1 MSLTADQT
9 VEALSAAGEP
19 TRLRMLS
26 LLAAEE
32 LSVMEL
38 SRILD
43 QSQPRVSRH
52 LKLLTEAGL
61 IERFPDGARVYYRLS
76 HDAPAR
82 RLVDTILDLLSDKAG
97 EDDHRQLDA
106 VRKEREAAAAGYFE
120 QVAPQ
125 WDRLRSLYVS
135 ESAVEAAVE
144 RAVGPGPFERVVDLG
159 TGSGRM
165 LTLLGRKAKMSIG
178 LDLSQNMLNIA
189 RANVSRAGLERV
201 ELRHGDIFG
210 TRLPSQSA
218 DLVIVHQV
226 LHYLADPQA
235 AVIEAARLVGP
246 DGRLV
251 IIDFA
256 PHDFEHMREAHQH
269 RRLGFADTEIADWM
283 TDAGLS
289 PLAPIALPPE
299 LDAGAERL
307 TVTIWTA
314 ERRAEQD
321 RKTA

>member
-1 MSLTADQT
+1 MSLSADQT
-9 VEALSAAGEP
+9 VEALRAAGEP
-19 TRLRMLS
+19 TRLRLLS
-26 LLAAEE
+26 LLAGEE
-32 LSVMEL
+32 LSVMEM

-52 LKLLTEAGL
+52 LKLMTDAGL

-76 HDAPAR
+76 HDAQAR
-82 RLVDTILDLLSDKAG
+82 RLIDTVLDILAEDAG
-97 EDDHRQLDA
+97 EADHRRLDE
-106 VRKEREAAAAGYFE
+106 VRKDREEAAASYFE

-135 ESAVEAAVE
+135 ESAVEAALE
-144 RAVGPGPFERVVDLG
+144 KAVGPGPFERVVDLG

-165 LTLLGRKAKMSIG
+165 LTLFGKKARMSVG

-189 RANVSRAGLERV
+189 RTNVTKAGVEQV
-201 ELRHGDIFG
+201 ELRHGDIFA
-210 TRLPSQSA
+210 TRLPAASA

-226 LHYLADPQA
+226 LHYLSDPSA
-235 AVIEAARLVGP
+235 AVAEAARLVSPG
-246 DGRLV
+246 GRLV

-269 RRLGFADTEIADWM
+269 RRLGFADSEINGWLIDG
-283 TDAGLS
+283 GLTPS
-289 PLAPIALPPE
+289 APIALPH
-299 LDAGAERL
+299 DAEGL

-314 ERRAEQD
+314 ERRVQD

>member
-1 MSLTADQT
+1 MSLSADQT
-9 VEALSAAGEP
+9 VEALRAAGEP
-19 TRLRMLS
+19 TRLRLLS
-26 LLAAEE
+26 LLAGEE
-32 LSVMEL
+32 LSVMEM

-52 LKLLTEAGL
+52 LKLMTDAGL

-76 HDAPAR
+76 HDAQAR
-82 RLVDTILDLLSDKAG
+82 RLIDTVLDILAEDAG
-97 EDDHRQLDA
+97 EADHRRLDE
-106 VRKEREAAAAGYFE
+106 VRKDREEAAASYFE

-135 ESAVEAAVE
+135 ESAVEAALE
-144 RAVGPGPFERVVDLG
+144 KAVGPGPFERVVDLG

-165 LTLLGRKAKMSIG
+165 LTLFGKKAKMSVG

-189 RANVSRAGLERV
+189 RTNVTKAGVEQV
-201 ELRHGDIFG
+201 ELRHGDIFA
-210 TRLPSQSA
+210 TRLPAASA

-226 LHYLADPQA
+226 LHYLSDPSA
-235 AVIEAARLVGP
+235 AVAEAARLVSPG
-246 DGRLV
+246 GRLV

-269 RRLGFADTEIADWM
+269 RRLGFADSEINAWLLDG
-283 TDAGLS
+283 GLTPS
-289 PLAPIALPPE
+289 APIALPH
-299 LDAGAERL
+299 DAEGL

-314 ERRAEQD
+314 ERRVQD

>member
-1 MSLTADQT
+1 MSLSADQT
-9 VEALSAAGEP
+9 VEALRAAGEP
-19 TRLRMLS
+19 TRLRLLS
-26 LLAAEE
+26 LLAGEE
-32 LSVMEL
+32 LSVMEM

-52 LKLLTEAGL
+52 LKLMTDAGL

-76 HDAPAR
+76 HDAQAR
-82 RLVDTILDLLSDKAG
+82 RLIDTVLDILAEDAG
-97 EDDHRQLDA
+97 EADHRRLDE
-106 VRKEREAAAAGYFE
+106 VRKDREEAAASYFE

-135 ESAVEAAVE
+135 ESAVEAALE
-144 RAVGPGPFERVVDLG
+144 KAVGPGPFERVVDLG

-165 LTLLGRKAKMSIG
+165 LTLFGKKAKMSVG

-189 RANVSRAGLERV
+189 RTNVTKAGVEQV
-201 ELRHGDIFG
+201 ELRHGDIFA
-210 TRLPSQSA
+210 TRLPAASA

-226 LHYLADPQA
+226 LHYLSDPSA
-235 AVIEAARLVGP
+235 AVAEAARLVSP
-246 DGRLV
+246 NGRLV

-269 RRLGFADTEIADWM
+269 RRLGFADSEINGWLLDG
-283 TDAGLS
+283 GLTPS
-289 PLAPIALPPE
+289 APIALPH
-299 LDAGAERL
+299 DAEGL

-314 ERRAEQD
+314 ERRVQD

>member
-1 MSLTADQT
+1 MSLSADQT
-9 VEALSAAGEP
+9 VEALRAAGEP
-19 TRLRMLS
+19 TRLRLLS
-26 LLAAEE
+26 LLAGEE
-32 LSVMEL
+32 LSVMEM

-52 LKLLTEAGL
+52 LKLMTDAGL

-76 HDAPAR
+76 HDAQAR
-82 RLVDTILDLLSDKAG
+82 RLIDTVLDILADDAG
-97 EDDHRQLDA
+97 EADHRRLDE
-106 VRKEREAAAAGYFE
+106 VRKDREEAAVSYFE

-135 ESAVEAAVE
+135 ESAVEAALE
-144 RAVGPGPFERVVDLG
+144 KAVGPGPFERVVDLG

-165 LTLLGRKAKMSIG
+165 LTLFGKKAKMSVG

-189 RANVSRAGLERV
+189 RTNVTKAGVEQV
-201 ELRHGDIFG
+201 ELRHGDIFA
-210 TRLPSQSA
+210 TRLPAASA

-226 LHYLADPQA
+226 LHYLSDPSA
-235 AVIEAARLVGP
+235 AVAEAARLVSP
-246 DGRLV
+246 NGRLV

-269 RRLGFADTEIADWM
+269 RRLGFADSEINGWLLDG
-283 TDAGLS
+283 GLTPS
-289 PLAPIALPPE
+289 APIALPH
-299 LDAGAERL
+299 DAEGL

-314 ERRAEQD
+314 ERRVQD

>member
-1 MSLTADQT
+1 MSLSAEQT
-9 VEALSAAGEP
+9 VEVLSAAGEP
-19 TRLRMLS
+19 TRLRILS
-26 LLAAEE
+26 LLASEE
-32 LSVMEL
+32 LSVMEM

-52 LKLLTEAGL
+52 LKLLTDSGL

-76 HDAPAR
+76 HEAPAR
-82 RLVDTILDLLSDKAG
+82 RLVDTVLDLLSDKAG
-97 EDDHRQLDA
+97 EADYRQLEA
-106 VRKEREAAAAGYFE
+106 VRKEREASAAGYFE
-120 QVAPQ
+120 QIAPQ

-135 ESAVEAAVE
+135 ESAVEAALE
-144 RAVGPGPFERVVDLG
+144 RAVGSGPFDRVVDLG

-165 LTLLGRKAKMSIG
+165 LTLLASRAKTAIG

-189 RANVSRAGLERV
+189 RANVSRAGLQRV

-218 DLVIVHQV
+218 DLVVVHQV
-226 LHYLADPQA
+226 LHYLSDPAA
-235 AVIEAARLVGP
+235 AVAEAARLVSLN
-246 DGRLV
+246 GRLV

-269 RRLGFADTEIADWM
+269 RRLGFSDTEINGWLTSANL
-283 TDAGLS
+283 T

-299 LDAGAERL
+299 PKDGAGRL

-314 ERRAEQD
+314 ERRAEQN
-321 RKTA
+321 RRSA

>member
-1 MSLTADQT
+1 MSLSADQT
-9 VEALSAAGEP
+9 VEALRAAGEP
-19 TRLRMLS
+19 TRLRVLS
-26 LLAAEE
+26 LLAGEE
-32 LSVMEL
+32 LSVMEM

-52 LKLLTEAGL
+52 LKLMTDAGL

-76 HDAPAR
+76 HDAQAR
-82 RLVDTILDLLSDKAG
+82 RLIDTVLDILAEDAG
-97 EDDHRQLDA
+97 EADHRRLDE
-106 VRKEREAAAAGYFE
+106 VRKDREEAAVSYFE

-135 ESAVEAAVE
+135 ESAVEAALE
-144 RAVGPGPFERVVDLG
+144 KAVGPGPFERVVDLG

-165 LTLLGRKAKMSIG
+165 LTLFGKKAKMSVG

-189 RANVSRAGLERV
+189 RTNVTKAGVEQV
-201 ELRHGDIFG
+201 ELRHGDIFA
-210 TRLPSQSA
+210 TRLPAASA

-226 LHYLADPQA
+226 LHYLSDPAA
-235 AVIEAARLVGP
+235 AVAEACRLVSPG
-246 DGRLV
+246 GRLV

-269 RRLGFADTEIADWM
+269 RRLGFADSEINGWLQDG
-283 TDAGLS
+283 GLS
-289 PLAPIALPPE
+289 PSAPIALPH
-299 LDAGAERL
+299 DAEGL

-314 ERRAEQD
+314 ERRLQD

>member
-1 MSLTADQT
+1 MSLSADQT
-9 VEALSAAGEP
+9 VEALRAAGEP
-19 TRLRMLS
+19 TRLRILS
-26 LLAAEE
+26 LLAGEE
-32 LSVMEL
+32 LSVMEM

-52 LKLLTEAGL
+52 LKLMTDAGL

-76 HDAPAR
+76 HDAQAR
-82 RLVDTILDLLSDKAG
+82 RLIDTVLDILAEDAG
-97 EDDHRQLDA
+97 EADHRRLDE
-106 VRKEREAAAAGYFE
+106 VRKDREEAAVSYFE

-135 ESAVEAAVE
+135 ESAVEAALE
-144 RAVGPGPFERVVDLG
+144 KAVGPGPFQRVVDLG

-165 LTLLGRKAKMSIG
+165 LTLFGKKAKMSVG

-189 RANVSRAGLERV
+189 RTNVTKAGVEQV
-201 ELRHGDIFG
+201 ELRHGDIFA
-210 TRLPSQSA
+210 TRLPAASA

-226 LHYLADPQA
+226 LHYLSDPAA
-235 AVIEAARLVGP
+235 AVAEAARLVSAG
-246 DGRLV
+246 GRLV

-269 RRLGFADTEIADWM
+269 RRLGFADSEINGWLQDG
-283 TDAGLS
+283 GLTPS
-289 PLAPIALPPE
+289 APIALPH
-299 LDAGAERL
+299 DAEGL

-314 ERRAEQD
+314 ERRVQD

>member
-1 MSLTADQT
+1 MSLSADQT
-9 VEALSAAGEP
+9 VEALRAAGEP
-19 TRLRMLS
+19 TRLRLLS
-26 LLAAEE
+26 LLAGEE
-32 LSVMEL
+32 LSVMEM

-52 LKLLTEAGL
+52 LKLMTDAGL

-76 HDAPAR
+76 HDAQAR
-82 RLVDTILDLLSDKAG
+82 RLIDTVLDILSEDAG
-97 EDDHRQLDA
+97 EADHRRLDE
-106 VRKEREAAAAGYFE
+106 VRKDREEAAASYFE

-135 ESAVEAAVE
+135 ESAVEAALE
-144 RAVGPGPFERVVDLG
+144 KAVGPGPFERVVDLG

-165 LTLLGRKAKMSIG
+165 LTLFGKKAKMSVG

-189 RANVSRAGLERV
+189 RTNVTKAGVEQV
-201 ELRHGDIFG
+201 ELRHGDIFA
-210 TRLPSQSA
+210 TRLPAASA

-226 LHYLADPQA
+226 LHYLSDPSA
-235 AVIEAARLVGP
+235 AVAEAARLVSPG
-246 DGRLV
+246 GRLV

-269 RRLGFADTEIADWM
+269 RRLGFADSEINGWLVDG
-283 TDAGLS
+283 GLTPS
-289 PLAPIALPPE
+289 APIALPH
-299 LDAGAERL
+299 DAEGL

-314 ERRAEQD
+314 ERRVQD

>member
-1 MSLTADQT
+1 MSLSADQT
-9 VEALSAAGEP
+9 VEALRAAGEP
-19 TRLRMLS
+19 TRLRVLS
-26 LLAAEE
+26 LLAGEE
-32 LSVMEL
+32 LSVMEM

-52 LKLLTEAGL
+52 LKLMTDAGL

-76 HDAPAR
+76 HDAQAR
-82 RLVDTILDLLSDKAG
+82 RLIDTVLDILSEDAG
-97 EDDHRQLDA
+97 EADHRRLDE
-106 VRKEREAAAAGYFE
+106 VRKDREEAAASYFE

-135 ESAVEAAVE
+135 ESAVEAALE
-144 RAVGPGPFERVVDLG
+144 KAVGPGPFERVVDLG

-165 LTLLGRKAKMSIG
+165 LTLFGKKAKMSVG

-189 RANVSRAGLERV
+189 RTNVTKAGVEQV
-201 ELRHGDIFG
+201 ELRHGDIFA
-210 TRLPSQSA
+210 TRLPAASA

-226 LHYLADPQA
+226 LHYLSDPSA
-235 AVIEAARLVGP
+235 AVAEAARLVSP
-246 DGRLV
+246 NGRLV

-269 RRLGFADTEIADWM
+269 RRLGFADSEINGWLVDG
-283 TDAGLS
+283 GLTPS
-289 PLAPIALPPE
+289 APIALPH
-299 LDAGAERL
+299 DAEGL

-314 ERRAEQD
+314 ERRVQD

>member
-1 MSLTADQT
+1 MSLSAEQT

-19 TRLRMLS
+19 TRLRILS
-26 LLAAEE
+26 LLASEE

-52 LKLLTEAGL
+52 LKLLTDSGL

-76 HDAPAR
+76 HEAPAR

-97 EDDHRQLDA
+97 EADHRQLDA
-106 VRKEREAAAAGYFE
+106 VRKEREASAAGYFE
-120 QVAPQ
+120 QIAPQ

-135 ESAVEAAVE
+135 ESAVEAALE
-144 RAVGPGPFERVVDLG
+144 RAVGPGPFDRVVDLG

-165 LTLLGRKAKMSIG
+165 LTLLASKARTAIG

-189 RANVSRAGLERV
+189 RANVTRAGLKRV

-218 DLVIVHQV
+218 DLVVVHQV
-226 LHYLADPQA
+226 LHYLADPAA
-235 AVIEAARLVGP
+235 AVAEAARLVSPG
-246 DGRLV
+246 GRLV

-269 RRLGFADTEIADWM
+269 RRLGFADSEISGWLKS
-283 TDAGLS
+283 AGLT
-289 PLAPIALPPE
+289 PVAPIALPPE
-299 LDAGAERL
+299 PKDGAERL

-314 ERRAEQD
+314 ERRPEQN
-321 RKTA
+321 RRTA

>member
-1 MSLTADQT
+1 MSLSADQT
-9 VEALSAAGEP
+9 VEALRAAGEP
-19 TRLRMLS
+19 TRLRILS
-26 LLAAEE
+26 LLAGEE
-32 LSVMEL
+32 LSVMEM

-52 LKLLTEAGL
+52 LKLMTDAGL

-76 HDAPAR
+76 HDAQAR
-82 RLVDTILDLLSDKAG
+82 RLIDTVLDILAEDAG
-97 EDDHRQLDA
+97 EADHRRLDE
-106 VRKEREAAAAGYFE
+106 VRKDREEAAVSYFE

-135 ESAVEAAVE
+135 ESAVEAALE
-144 RAVGPGPFERVVDLG
+144 KAVGPGPFQRVVDLG

-165 LTLLGRKAKMSIG
+165 LTLFGKKAKMSVG

-189 RANVSRAGLERV
+189 RTNVTKAGVEQV
-201 ELRHGDIFG
+201 ELRHGDIFA
-210 TRLPSQSA
+210 TRLPAASA

-226 LHYLADPQA
+226 LHYLSDPAA
-235 AVIEAARLVGP
+235 AVAEAARLVSPG
-246 DGRLV
+246 GRLV

-269 RRLGFADTEIADWM
+269 RRLGFADSEINGWLQDG
-283 TDAGLS
+283 GLTPS
-289 PLAPIALPPE
+289 APIALPH
-299 LDAGAERL
+299 DAEGL

-314 ERRAEQD
+314 ERRVQD

>member
-1 MSLTADQT
+1 MSLSAVQT
-9 VEALSAAGEP
+9 VEALRAAGEP
-19 TRLRMLS
+19 TRLRVLS
-26 LLAAEE
+26 LLAGEE
-32 LSVMEL
+32 LSVMEM

-52 LKLLTEAGL
+52 LKLMTDAGL

-76 HDAPAR
+76 HDAQAR
-82 RLVDTILDLLSDKAG
+82 RLIDTVLDILAEDAG
-97 EDDHRQLDA
+97 EADHRRLDE
-106 VRKEREAAAAGYFE
+106 VRKDREEAAASYFE

-135 ESAVEAAVE
+135 ESAVEAALE
-144 RAVGPGPFERVVDLG
+144 KAVGPGPFERVVDLG

-165 LTLLGRKAKMSIG
+165 LTLFGKKAKMSVG

-189 RANVSRAGLERV
+189 RTNVTKAGVEQV
-201 ELRHGDIFG
+201 ELRHGDIFA
-210 TRLPSQSA
+210 TRLPAASA

-226 LHYLADPQA
+226 LHYLSDPSA
-235 AVIEAARLVGP
+235 AVAEAARLVSP
-246 DGRLV
+246 NGRLV

-269 RRLGFADTEIADWM
+269 RRLGFADSEINGWLVDG
-283 TDAGLS
+283 GLTPS
-289 PLAPIALPPE
+289 APIALPH
-299 LDAGAERL
+299 DAEGL

-314 ERRAEQD
+314 ERRVQD

>member
-1 MSLTADQT
+1 MSLSADQT
-9 VEALSAAGEP
+9 VEALRAAGEP
-19 TRLRMLS
+19 TRLRILS
-26 LLAAEE
+26 LLAGEE
-32 LSVMEL
+32 LSVMEM

-52 LKLLTEAGL
+52 LKLMTDAGL

-76 HDAPAR
+76 HHAQAR
-82 RLVDTILDLLSDKAG
+82 RLIDTVLDILAEDAG
-97 EDDHRQLDA
+97 EADHRRLDE
-106 VRKEREAAAAGYFE
+106 VRKDREEAAVSYFE

-135 ESAVEAAVE
+135 ESAVEAALE
-144 RAVGPGPFERVVDLG
+144 KAVGPGPFQRVVDLG

-165 LTLLGRKAKMSIG
+165 LTLFGKKAKMSVG

-189 RANVSRAGLERV
+189 RTNVTKAGVEQV
-201 ELRHGDIFG
+201 ELRHGDIFA
-210 TRLPSQSA
+210 TRLPAASA

-226 LHYLADPQA
+226 LHYLSDPAA
-235 AVIEAARLVGP
+235 AVAEAARLVSPG
-246 DGRLV
+246 GRLV

-269 RRLGFADTEIADWM
+269 RRLGFADSEINGWLQDG
-283 TDAGLS
+283 GLTPS
-289 PLAPIALPPE
+289 APIALPHDDE
-299 LDAGAERL
+299 GL

-314 ERRAEQD
+314 ERRAQD

>member
-1 MSLTADQT
+1 MSLSADQT
-9 VEALSAAGEP
+9 VEALRAAGEP
-19 TRLRMLS
+19 TRLRVLS
-26 LLAAEE
+26 LLAGEE
-32 LSVMEL
+32 LSVMEM

-52 LKLLTEAGL
+52 LKLMTDAGL

-76 HDAPAR
+76 HDAQAR
-82 RLVDTILDLLSDKAG
+82 RLIDTVLDILAEDAG
-97 EDDHRQLDA
+97 EADHRRLDE
-106 VRKEREAAAAGYFE
+106 VRKDREEAAASYFE

-125 WDRLRSLYVS
+125 WDRLRSLSVS
-135 ESAVEAAVE
+135 ESAVEAALE
-144 RAVGPGPFERVVDLG
+144 KAVGPGPFERVVDLG

-165 LTLLGRKAKMSIG
+165 LTLFGKKAKMSVG

-189 RANVSRAGLERV
+189 RTNVTKAGVEQV
-201 ELRHGDIFG
+201 ELRHGDIFA
-210 TRLPSQSA
+210 TRLPAASA

-226 LHYLADPQA
+226 LHYRSDPSA
-235 AVIEAARLVGP
+235 AVAEAARLVSP
-246 DGRLV
+246 NGRLV

-269 RRLGFADTEIADWM
+269 RRLGFADSEINGWLLDG
-283 TDAGLS
+283 GLTPS
-289 PLAPIALPPE
+289 APIALPH
-299 LDAGAERL
+299 DAEGL

-314 ERRAEQD
+314 ERRVQD

>member
-1 MSLTADQT
+1 MSLSADQT
-9 VEALSAAGEP
+9 VEALRAAGEP
-19 TRLRMLS
+19 TRLRVLS
-26 LLAAEE
+26 LLAGEE
-32 LSVMEL
+32 LSVMEM

-52 LKLLTEAGL
+52 LKLMTDAGL

-76 HDAPAR
+76 HDAQAR
-82 RLVDTILDLLSDKAG
+82 RLIDTVLDILAEDAG
-97 EDDHRQLDA
+97 EADHRRLDE
-106 VRKEREAAAAGYFE
+106 VRRDREEAAVTYFE

-125 WDRLRSLYVS
+125 WDRLRSLYIS
-135 ESAVEAAVE
+135 ETAVEAALE
-144 RAVGPGPFERVVDLG
+144 KAVGPGPFERVVDLG

-165 LTLLGRKAKMSIG
+165 LTLFGKKAKMSVG

-189 RANVSRAGLERV
+189 RTNVTKAGLDKV
-201 ELRHGDIFG
+201 ELRHGDIFA
-210 TRLPSQSA
+210 TRLPAASA

-226 LHYLADPQA
+226 LHYLSDPSA
-235 AVIEAARLVGP
+235 AVAEAARLVSRN
-246 DGRLV
+246 GRLV

-269 RRLGFADTEIADWM
+269 RRLGFADSEINGWLLDG
-283 TDAGLS
+283 GLTPS
-289 PLAPIALPPE
+289 APIALPH
-299 LDAGAERL
+299 DAEGL

-314 ERRAEQD
+314 ERRVQD

>member
-1 MSLTADQT
+1 MSLSADQT
-9 VEALSAAGEP
+9 VEALRAAGEP
-19 TRLRMLS
+19 TRLRLLS
-26 LLAAEE
+26 LLAGEE
-32 LSVMEL
+32 LSVMEM

-52 LKLLTEAGL
+52 LKLMTDAGL

-76 HDAPAR
+76 HDAQAR
-82 RLVDTILDLLSDKAG
+82 RLIDTVLDILAEDAG
-97 EDDHRQLDA
+97 EADHRRLDE
-106 VRKEREAAAAGYFE
+106 VRKDREEAAASYFE

-135 ESAVEAAVE
+135 ESAVEAALE
-144 RAVGPGPFERVVDLG
+144 KAVGPGPFERVVDLG

-165 LTLLGRKAKMSIG
+165 LTLFGKKAKMSVG

-189 RANVSRAGLERV
+189 RTNVTKAGVEQV
-201 ELRHGDIFG
+201 ELRHGDIFA
-210 TRLPSQSA
+210 TRLPAASS

-226 LHYLADPQA
+226 LHYLSDPSA
-235 AVIEAARLVGP
+235 AVAEAARLVSPG
-246 DGRLV
+246 GRLV

-269 RRLGFADTEIADWM
+269 RRLGFSDSEINGWLVDG
-283 TDAGLS
+283 GLTPS
-289 PLAPIALPPE
+289 APIALPH
-299 LDAGAERL
+299 DAEGL

-314 ERRAEQD
+314 ERRVQD

>member
-1 MSLTADQT
+1 MNLSADQT
-9 VEALSAAGEP
+9 VEALRAAGEP
-19 TRLRMLS
+19 TRLRILS

-32 LSVMEL
+32 LSVMEM

-52 LKLLTEAGL
+52 LKLMTDAGL

-76 HDAPAR
+76 HDAQAR
-82 RLVDTILDLLSDKAG
+82 RLIDTVLDILAEDAG
-97 EDDHRQLDA
+97 EADHRRLDE
-106 VRKEREAAAAGYFE
+106 VRKDREEAAASYFE

-135 ESAVEAAVE
+135 ESAVEAALE
-144 RAVGPGPFERVVDLG
+144 KAIGPGPFERVVDLG

-165 LTLLGRKAKMSIG
+165 LTLFGKKAKMSVG

-189 RANVSRAGLERV
+189 RTNVTKAGVEQV
-201 ELRHGDIFG
+201 ELRHGDIFA
-210 TRLPSQSA
+210 TRLPAASA

-226 LHYLADPQA
+226 LHYLSDPAA
-235 AVIEAARLVGP
+235 AVAEAARLVSAG
-246 DGRLV
+246 GRLV

-269 RRLGFADTEIADWM
+269 RRLGFADSEINGWLQDG
-283 TDAGLS
+283 GLTPS
-289 PLAPIALPPE
+289 APIALPH
-299 LDAGAERL
+299 DAEGL

-314 ERRAEQD
+314 ERRVQD
-321 RKTA
+321 RQTA